1 MGAQSDAPSPTP
13 LRSTGRLWGYAA
25 VGLQLALVLLIV
37 RRYDVAARN
46 HFFPVLCVAVG
57 GFAVHTCLPSR
68 LRLAFFGLLSLAVL
82 VVVLG
87 WPNGARVIGVG
98 AGLIALCYVP
108 LPFAARA
115 ALVALAG
122 LVLVFL
128 RIDFDLPF
136 WPVLGSM
143 FMFRLIVYLYELRR
157 DPRPPLGLT
166 VAYFFPLPNVSFLFF
181 PILDFRTF
189 RETYRP
195 GAGWQAAQTGIEF
208 LARGLTHLLL
218 YRVVK
223 YYVLPSPHELG
234 GLPHLALFLA
244 SNYALYLHVSAYFHI
259 ITGVLHLFGFALP
272 TTHHHY
278 FLASSP
284 TDIWRRI
291 NIPWKEFMAKVFFFP
306 AFFAAR
312 GLGTRAAIAVA
323 GLWVF
328 LVTWVLHAYQ
338 VFWLTGALP
347 LNPSEAGLWL
357 AVGVLV
363 AWNLQRDLA
372 RAGEPTAPVSA
383 LTLAVRVVGMFALV
397 SLFWACWNTPAV
409 VPFLRVQLTRPP
421 DPAGLAVVAA
431 VLLGAVALG
440 AAAKVAHDRLT
451 RRGVLPLRASPA
463 VSAGGHAAV
472 LAAVA
477 ALGFP
482 QAAGLLG
489 PEAARAV
496 GSLRRESASPAEAA
510 QAVRGYYEEIADTP
524 VRAGAWLATQEG
536 RPEPPRRV
544 YYTDMSRPAD
554 DLIER
559 ELIPGWH
566 GLVEGSEL
574 TINRFGM
581 RDRPDRTREKPP
593 GARRVALVG
602 SSVVMGYGVGDDE
615 TFARLVEDRL
625 NTARGPGAPRYELL
639 NFGTGMSYAIQ
650 RHVLV
655 DRKVWGFE
663 PDVLFYVAHQDEFLG
678 PAPHLA
684 KLVAKGNALPY
695 PCLGDVARKAGVGAA
710 TPWGEAQ
717 ALLQPHTVEIVSGV
731 YRSLAAECRR
741 RGVLPVWVY
750 VPMPGVAEPAGV
762 AAEQARVAREAG
774 FVVVDVA
781 DWADGRRAAEV
792 EMGGNDHHA
801 NVLGHRLIADR
812 LEALLRRRPEL
823 LEGMAK

>member
-1 MGAQSDAPSPTP
+1 MGAPNDAPSPPTS
-13 LRSTGRLWGYAA
+13 RTGRLWGYAA
-25 VGLQLALVLLIV
+25 VGIQLALVLLIV
-37 RRYDVAARN
+37 HHYDVAARN
-46 HFFPVLCVAVG
+46 HFFAVLCAAAG
-57 GFAVHTCLPSR
+57 GFVVHACLPPR
-68 LRLAFFGLLSLAVL
+68 FRLAFFCLLSLVVL
-82 VVVLG
+82 IVVLG

-98 AGLIALCYVP
+98 AALIALCYLPVP
-108 LPFAARA
+108 VAVRV

-128 RIDFDLPF
+128 RMDFDLPF

-157 DPRPPLGLT
+157 DPRPPLGLS

-195 GAGWQAAQTGIEF
+195 DAGWREALGGIEYF
-208 LARGLTHLLL
+208 GRGLSHLLL

-223 YYVLPSPHELG
+223 YFVLPSPHQLG
-234 GLPHLALFLA
+234 DLPHLSLFLA
-244 SNYALYLHVSAYFHI
+244 ANYALYLHVSAYFHI
-259 ITGVLHLFGFALP
+259 ITGVLRLFGFGLP
-272 TTHHHY
+272 RTHHHY
-278 FLASSP
+278 FLASSL

-291 NIPWKEFMAKVFFFP
+291 NIPWKEFVAKVFFFP
-306 AFFAAR
+306 VFFAAR
-312 GLGTRAAIAVA
+312 GLGTRGAIAVA
-323 GLWVF
+323 ALWTF

-347 LNPSEAGLWL
+347 LSLPDAGLWL
-357 AVGVLV
+357 VVGVLV
-363 AWNLQRDLA
+363 SLNLQRDLTRA
-372 RAGEPTAPVSA
+372 REPAAPPGA
-383 LTLAVRVVGMFALV
+383 LTWAARVVGVFVLV
-397 SLFWACWNTPAV
+397 SLFWACWNAPAV
-409 VPFLRVQLTRPP
+409 VPFLRLQLTREQ
-421 DPAGLAVVAA
+421 DPAGLVVVAG
-431 VLLGAVALG
+431 VLVSAIVLG

-451 RRGVLPLRASPA
+451 RRGVLPLRASPSFSA
-463 VSAGGHAAV
+463 VARGTV
-472 LAAVA
+472 LAGVA

-510 QAVRGYYEEIADTP
+510 QAVQGYYEEIADTP
-524 VRAGAWLATQEG
+524 VRAGPWLATQEG

-544 YYTDMSRPAD
+544 YYTEMSRPAD

-593 GARRVALVG
+593 GTCRVALVG

-615 TFARLVEDRL
+615 TFARLLEDRL
-625 NTARGPGAPRYELL
+625 NAAHRAAGPRYEFL

-655 DRKVWGFE
+655 ERKVWVFE

-684 KLVAKGNALPY
+684 KLVSKGAALPY
-695 PCLGDVARKAGVGAA
+695 PCLVDVARKAGVTAE

-731 YRSLAAECRR
+731 YRSLVAECRR
-741 RGVLPVWVY
+741 RGVVPVWVY

-762 AAEQARVAREAG
+762 AKEQARVAAEAG
-774 FVVVDVA
+774 FMAVDIA
-781 DWADGRRAAEV
+781 DWADGRSPAEV

-801 NVLGHRLIADR
+801 NALGHRRIADR

-823 LEGMAK
+823 LVGVGK